1 VTALPYGDAASAAR
15 SRTPVVI
22 IGSAEG
28 VTDLL
33 GALGHHSDV
42 EILDASTFLA
52 DSTAVLEGGGV
63 EAVLYVTHAGPGW
76 LDDLAAI
83 REHTSAPIVVLSS
96 NQSGAVLDQ
105 AFAAGAAEALLL
117 PQGVENVA
125 YALRRAHRMRGR
137 QPGVAEQ
144 VEGNVTTVFSPKGGI
159 GKTVIATNLAAV
171 FAGEEK
177 RRTLLVDLDL
187 QFGDTAIVLGLE
199 PKQTLHDLIAAPGG
213 LDPDKLAGYATRHES
228 GVEVLPAPPRP
239 QDADL
244 VSDAKLARLFE
255 VACSSYDEIVVDCAP
270 FLHGP
275 ILTAL
280 DYTNALVMI
289 CSAEVPALKD
299 VGLSLSTLR
308 LLAFPEDK
316 IKLVMNNAYGGDG
329 LSRKDIEGALGL
341 SVSAMVPNNRVVSR
355 GVNRGVPATQLD
367 AGSDFAKGIRD
378 LSSTLHSSRPSA
390 ADESQ
395 PKGRRVGRRRA
406 KSSSTR

>member
-1 VTALPYGDAASAAR
+1 VTALPYGDATSAAR
-15 SRTPVVI
+15 SRTPVAI

-28 VTDLL
+28 LTDLL
-33 GALGHHSDV
+33 GALRQHSDV
-42 EILDASTFLA
+42 EVLHASTFLA
-52 DSTAVLEGGGV
+52 DSAAVLEGGSV
-63 EAVLYVTHAGPGW
+63 EAVLYVTNAGPGW

-83 REHTSAPIVVLSS
+83 REHTSTPIVVLSS

-125 YALRRAHRMRGR
+125 YALRRAHRMRGH
-137 QPGVAEQ
+137 QTVAAEKA
-144 VEGNVTTVFSPKGGI
+144 EGRVTTVFSPKGGI
-159 GKTVIATNLAAV
+159 GKTVIATNLASV
-171 FAGEEK
+171 FAGEQK

-213 LDPDKLAGYATRHES
+213 LDPDKLAGYTTRHES
-228 GVEVLPAPPRP
+228 GIEVLPAPPRP

-280 DYTNALVMI
+280 DYTNALVLI

-299 VGLSLSTLR
+299 VGLSLTTLR
-308 LLAFPEDK
+308 LLGFPEDK
-316 IKLVMNNAYGGDG
+316 IRLVVNHAHGKDG

-355 GVNRGVPATQLD
+355 AVNRGVPATRLD
-367 AGSDFAKGIRD
+367 ADSDFAEGIRD
-378 LSSTLHSSRPSA
+378 LSSRL
-390 ADESQ
+390 Q
-395 PKGRRVGRRRA
+395 PGTTPPASEGKARRGVRRRA
-406 KSSSTR
+406 KSRR

>member
-1 VTALPYGDAASAAR
+1 MTALPYGDTAPAAR
-15 SRTPVVI
+15 GRTPVCI

-28 VTDLL
+28 LTDLL
-33 GALGHHSDV
+33 ASLRQHSDV
-42 EILDASTFLA
+42 EVLHASTFLA
-52 DSTAVLEGGGV
+52 DSVKVLESGGV
-63 EAVLYVTHAGPGW
+63 EAILYLTHAGPGW

-105 AFAAGAAEALLL
+105 AFAAGAADALLL

-125 YALRRAHRMRGR
+125 YSLRRAHRARGS
-137 QPGVAEQ
+137 QAAVAERAA
-144 VEGNVTTVFSPKGGI
+144 GNVTTVFSPKGGI

-213 LDPDKLAGYATRHES
+213 LDPEKLSGYATRHES
-228 GVEVLPAPPRP
+228 GVDVLPAPPRP

-255 VACSSYDEIVVDCAP
+255 VASSTYDEIVVDCAP

-280 DYTNALVMI
+280 DYTNALVLI

-299 VGLSLSTLR
+299 VGLSLTTLR
-308 LLAFPEDK
+308 LLSFPEDK
-316 IKLVMNNAYGGDG
+316 IRLVMNHAHGRDG

-341 SVSAMVPNNRVVSR
+341 PVSAMVPNNRIVSR
-355 GVNRGVPATQLD
+355 AVNRGVPATQLD
-367 AGSDFAKGIRD
+367 ANSDFAEGIRR
-378 LSSTLHSSRPSA
+378 LSSTLHPAATPPPAKAKSKSR
-390 ADESQ
+390 
-395 PKGRRVGRRRA
+395 RITRRRT
-406 KSSSTR
+406 KSRQ

>member
-1 VTALPYGDAASAAR
+1 MTALPYGDAASAAR
-15 SRTPVVI
+15 SRTPVAI
-22 IGSAEG
+22 IGSADG
-28 VTDLL
+28 LTDLL
-33 GALGHHSDV
+33 GALRQHSDV
-42 EILDASTFLA
+42 EVLHASTFLA
-52 DSTAVLEGGGV
+52 DSAAVLEGGSV

-83 REHTSAPIVVLSS
+83 REHTSTPIVVLSS

-125 YALRRAHRMRGR
+125 YALRRAHRMRGH
-137 QPGVAEQ
+137 QTVAAEK
-144 VEGNVTTVFSPKGGI
+144 VEGRVTTVFSPKGGI

-171 FAGEEK
+171 LAGEQK

-213 LDPDKLAGYATRHES
+213 LDANKLAGYTTRHES
-228 GVEVLPAPPRP
+228 GIEVLPAPPRP

-280 DYTNALVMI
+280 DYTNALVLI

-299 VGLSLSTLR
+299 VGLSLTTLR

-316 IKLVMNNAYGGDG
+316 IRLVVNHAHGKDG

-355 GVNRGVPATQLD
+355 AVNRGVPATRLD
-367 AGSDFAKGIRD
+367 ADSDFAEGIRD
-378 LSSTLHSSRPSA
+378 LSTRL
-390 ADESQ
+390 Q
-395 PKGRRVGRRRA
+395 PGTTPPAGEAKARRGVRRRA
-406 KSSSTR
+406 RSRG